1 MKGDSQKVQWLSPK
15 KLVFIWEEK
24 INEHFPWGYAEIGKK
39 QIIVIAEEGKDLFF
53 VESGENGG
61 YHKDS
66 LCWFCQN
73 SIDLK
78 KSGHA
83 PTCLLGKYILDVTVC
98 KNFAPALASAKKKRR
113 TLVKGDAWLKRFFQ
127 TFNGKIAGIAGSL
140 TPKIPMR

>member
-1 MKGDSQKVQWLSPK
+1 MRKTIHTSCETRNRLRCNLYKNFEYYLNSQYQFGHDQEGALNRMKGDSQKVQWLSPK
-15 KLVFIWEEK
+15 KLAFIWEEK

-39 QIIVIAEEGKDLFF
+39 QIIVIAEEEGKDLFF

-83 PTCLLGKYILDVTVC
+83 PTCLLGKYI
-98 KNFAPALASAKKKRR
+98 
-113 TLVKGDAWLKRFFQ
+113 
-127 TFNGKIAGIAGSL
+127 
-140 TPKIPMR
+140 